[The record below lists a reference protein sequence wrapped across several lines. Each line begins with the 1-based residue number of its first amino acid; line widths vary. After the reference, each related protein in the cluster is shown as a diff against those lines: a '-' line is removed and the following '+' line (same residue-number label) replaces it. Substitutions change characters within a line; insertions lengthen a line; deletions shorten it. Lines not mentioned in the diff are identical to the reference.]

1 MILDFNNNISEFSKT
16 GRIIELVALFVLL
29 PIMLVLPLHIGIK
42 ISVFVSGF
50 IYVIYH
56 VLKTKLYKNIFIFEL
71 PTKLFLKR
79 MILVGL
85 FIFIGG
91 AIIVYSYDSSL
102 LFSIVKEKP
111 HIWIIILF
119 VYTLLSVIPQEIIYR
134 HFFFKRYEY
143 IFQNKKLFLLVNMFC
158 FSLCHLFLLNGF
170 VLILT
175 FFGGGLFAY
184 TYQQE
189 KSMLWVCAEHA
200 LYGYLI
206 FTVGA
211 GDMLAFPT

>member
-1 MILDFNNNISEFSKT
+1 MDFNNYILEIKKT
-16 GRIIELVALFVLL
+16 GRIFELIALFILL
-29 PIMLVLPLHIGIK
+29 PIILALPLHIGIK
-42 ISVFVSGF
+42 LSIALSGL
-50 IYVIYH
+50 IYAIYH
-56 VLKTKLYKNIFIFEL
+56 VVKSKLYKNIFTFESPSKSFIQRL
-71 PTKLFLKR
+71 
-79 MILVGL
+79 ILIGL
-85 FIFIGG
+85 SIFIGG
-91 AIIVYSYDSSL
+91 AILVYNYDSSL

-134 HFFFKRYEY
+134 HFFFKRYEP
-143 IFQNKKLFLLVNMFC
+143 FFKNKKLFLLLNMFC
-158 FSLCHLFLLNGF
+158 FALCHLFLWNGL

-184 TYQQE
+184 TYQKE
-189 KSMLWVCAEHA
+189 KSMLWVCTEHA

-211 GDMLAFPT
+211 GEMLAFPT